1 MIVLRTWS
9 SYCAGA
15 STPRPHSPTAI
26 PSTALPASPVP
37 GQMLCL
43 AAAAAAAAES
53 SADVIAPGDHVSG
66 KPGILILTKL

>member
-15 STPRPHSPTAI
+15 STQRPHSPTAI

-43 AAAAAAAAES
+43 AAAAAAAES

-66 KPGILILTKL
+66 KPGNLILTKL

>member
-1 MIVLRTWS
+1 VIVLRTWS

-43 AAAAAAAAES
+43 AAAAES
-53 SADVIAPGDHVSG
+53 SADVTAPGDHVSG
-66 KPGILILTKL
+66 KPGNLILTKL

>member
-1 MIVLRTWS
+1 VIVLRTWS

-15 STPRPHSPTAI
+15 STPHPHSLTAI

-43 AAAAAAAAES
+43 AAAESSAES

-66 KPGILILTKL
+66 KPGNLILTKL